1 MEQTLPD
8 VEYIFVDDCSPDGSM
23 DIVKWTV
30 EEYPERVRQVLLQ
43 RHEVNKGLP
52 SARNTGLQLATGE
65 YVYHC
70 DSDDYLEKD
79 ALERMLTE
87 AEKTDSDIV
96 YTDWYLSYPHSERYM
111 PQPPCDSAESALR
124 SILHGTMKYNVWNK
138 LVKRSMY
145 LDHGINFP
153 DGHSMG
159 EDMTMIM
166 LFAHARKVV
175 HLAYGTYHYI
185 RQNENA
191 FTVKR
196 PTEASYTDLYYN
208 AQRVIDYLQGRVD
221 QLDIDCFKL
230 NVKFPFL
237 ISNDQADYER
247 WNKWFPEAN
256 AAIDA
261 SSVSMRMRWLQKTA
275 DHKRYSFLKTYNILH
290 QKLYGFFFQT

>member
-1 MEQTLPD
+1 MEQTLQD

-23 DIVKWTV
+23 DIVKRTV
-30 EEYPERVRQVLLQ
+30 GEYPERARQVLLQ
-43 RHEVNKGLP
+43 RHEANKGLP
-52 SARNTGLQLATGE
+52 AARNTGLQLATGE

-79 ALERMLTE
+79 ALERMVQE
-87 AEKTDSDIV
+87 AEKADADVV
-96 YTDWYLSYPHSERYM
+96 YTDWYLSYPHRERYM
-111 PQPPCDSAESALR
+111 SQPPCDSAESALR

-138 LVKRSMY
+138 LVKRSLY

-166 LFAHARKVV
+166 LFTHARKVV
-175 HLAYGTYHYI
+175 HLAFGTYHYI

-196 PTEASYTDLYYN
+196 PTEASYADLYFN
-208 AQRVIDYLQGRVD
+208 AQRVIAYLQGKVEP
-221 QLDIDCFKL
+221 QDIACFKL

-237 ISNDQADYER
+237 ISPHTEDYKR

-275 DHKRYSFLKTYNILH
+275 DRKRYSFLKTYNILH
-290 QKLYGFFFQT
+290 QIIYGIIFQA